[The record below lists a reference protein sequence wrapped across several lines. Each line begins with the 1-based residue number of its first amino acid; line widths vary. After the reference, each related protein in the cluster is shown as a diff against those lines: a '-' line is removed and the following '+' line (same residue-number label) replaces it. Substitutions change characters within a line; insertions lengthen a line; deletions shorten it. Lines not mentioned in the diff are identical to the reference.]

1 MENRLHNLRSKKNPQ
16 LDATMERKEQSP
28 NKKEGTIWIVCSS
41 HGKKKERKKEKALSA
56 QKQLLEQV
64 AERAMNLI
72 YMW

>member
-1 MENRLHNLRSKKNPQ
+1 
-16 LDATMERKEQSP
+16 MERKEQSP

-64 AERAMNLI
+64 TERAMNLI